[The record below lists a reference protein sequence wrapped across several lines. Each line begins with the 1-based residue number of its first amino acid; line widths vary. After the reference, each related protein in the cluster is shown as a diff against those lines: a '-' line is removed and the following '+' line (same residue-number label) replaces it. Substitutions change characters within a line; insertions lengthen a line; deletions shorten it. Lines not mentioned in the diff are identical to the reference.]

1 MAAVIEVE
9 KLSKYYGKNRG
20 IIEVDLQVDKGDV
33 FGFIGP
39 NGAGKSTL
47 IRTLLGLI
55 SPTSG
60 TARVLGLPAGP
71 SSTEILARTGYMPG
85 EAFFY
90 DRLRVREVI
99 ALASRARGGRHAA
112 YAGQLCERLEL
123 DPGRRIRELSLG
135 NRKKVSIVCALQH
148 RPELI
153 LLDEPTGGLDPLMQQ
168 VFWQII
174 AEQQQGGAT
183 IFLSSHVLSEV
194 QQHCR
199 RAAIIREGRIIVD
212 DTIENLAR
220 TSARRVTLRG
230 LAAAPALDGIVDV
243 QTVGSGVSF
252 LYSGPVAELL
262 SALQGLPLSDLTIV
276 EPELE
281 ELFLHFYRNGGT
293 V

>member
-1 MAAVIEVE
+1 M
-9 KLSKYYGKNRG
+9 
-20 IIEVDLQVDKGDV
+20 
-33 FGFIGP
+33 
-39 NGAGKSTL
+39 
-47 IRTLLGLI
+47 
-55 SPTSG
+55 
-60 TARVLGLPAGP
+60 
-71 SSTEILARTGYMPG
+71 
-85 EAFFY
+85 
-90 DRLRVREVI
+90 RVREVI

-123 DPGRRIRELSLG
+123 DPGRRVRELSLG

-194 QQHCR
+194 QQHCG

-230 LAAAPALDGIVDV
+230 LTAAPALDGIVDV

-262 SALQGLPLSDLTIV
+262 AALQGLPLSDLTIV